1 MWPKWFPSSGIAT
14 PIMLWLVCMT
24 WSVSAEECNSDT
36 ESFIM
41 DLVYFHI
48 HEWGYILLVL
58 FLHSAKPSPSL
69 TCVDFGTVFAGD
81 LVHYPWTLLS
91 CPFLLG
97 VYQHS
102 LDGLVLSHD
111 GHDPVMVEH
120 STKYL
125 QQTLNIWDCDQ
136 NSGPHLFD
144 DIFLLFLGFYK
155 GRHGMEKWGPLHN
168 QGTGL

>member
-1 MWPKWFPSSGIAT
+1 
-14 PIMLWLVCMT
+14 
-24 WSVSAEECNSDT
+24 
-36 ESFIM
+36 M

-81 LVHYPWTLLS
+81 LVHYPWTLLG

-97 VYQHS
+97 VYQYS

-111 GHDPVMVEH
+111 GHNLVMVEH

-125 QQTLNIWDCDQ
+125 QQTLDLWDGDQ
-136 NSGPHLFD
+136 NSCPHLFD
-144 DIFLLFLGFYK
+144 DIYIYCFSWLLQRQAWYGKVGPTPQSGNRAVTNMQKSSPSCSFLTCHLVSADSTEDEDSSLQ
-155 GRHGMEKWGPLHN
+155 N
-168 QGTGL
+168 